1 MARHPTPAPD
11 SARAQADARQ
21 MRLIGLVIAATT
33 VLWLAAHWIA
43 PRLGLAGEYAFLIDL
58 SAMASFTWS
67 LVLAVALWRGRDRG
81 AR

>member
-1 MARHPTPAPD
+1 MARSPAPAPD
-11 SARAQADARQ
+11 SPRVRADARQ

-33 VLWLAAHWIA
+33 ILWLAAHWLA

-58 SAMASFTWS
+58 AAMAGFIWS

-81 AR
+81 NR